1 MNIVFSSKLEAFYQN
16 QPKSKNLLL
25 SWSKR
30 IKVIS
35 PKHFIELK
43 EFFQQAD
50 QVGELTVF
58 NIGSN
63 YRLISRINY
72 QSQQVIIREILP
84 HKEYER
90 GKWKK

>member
-1 MNIVFSSKLEAFYQN
+1 MKIVFFNVVEKFSERNPDSQK
-16 QPKSKNLLL
+16 LLL

-35 PKHFIELK
+35 PKHFVELR

-63 YRLISRINY
+63 YRLIARINY
-72 QSQQVIIREILP
+72 ESQQVFIRNVLP